1 MDALELFSAGIRILG
16 LLSAGR
22 GIIDLLYTAMASLD
36 LTSRSVTA
44 IPPYVDF
51 VYGMFYLL
59 MGLYLIRGAPWL
71 IDFAFPGYVESGFE
85 REDRQD
91 SAENE
96 DEAN

>member
-44 IPPYVDF
+44 TPPYVDF
-51 VYGMFYLL
+51 VYGLFYLL

-71 IDFAFPGYVESGFE
+71 IDFAFPRYVESGLE
-85 REDRQD
+85 RQGLEESPED
-91 SAENE
+91 
-96 DEAN
+96 DEIE